1 MRVLENTPGR
11 LALQSSGFA
20 NAVTCI
26 LDKPEGTV
34 RVQRKVLLWP
44 RTPIEAPL
52 DAIED
57 VTISEVKDAAS
68 GTQLHVPVINLGAGR
83 LVSLSATDKDVAVE
97 VVDTIRAFLDAGRD
111 GRGRKPARPRG

>member
-1 MRVLENTPGR
+1 MRVVENTAGR

-52 DAIED
+52 DAVED
-57 VTISEVKDAAS
+57 VSISEIKDPAS
-68 GTQLHVPVINLGAGR
+68 GTRLHVPVLHLAEGR
-83 LVSLSATDKDVAVE
+83 LVSLSASDEEVATE
-97 VVDTIRAFLDAGRD
+97 VVDTIRAFLEAGRD
-111 GRGRKPARPRG
+111 GRGPARSRG